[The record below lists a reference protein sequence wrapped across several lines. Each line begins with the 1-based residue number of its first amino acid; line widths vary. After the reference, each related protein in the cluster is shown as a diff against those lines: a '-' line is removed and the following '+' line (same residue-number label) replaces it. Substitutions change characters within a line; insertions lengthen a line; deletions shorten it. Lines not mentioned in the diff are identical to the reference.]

1 MSVVAVLD
9 NVTNITQR
17 EEIQKQLVD
26 KAGKQGFITYTDI
39 LELLPDVESDVA
51 LLDDLMDSLVEAGI
65 EVIPGPGKRDAQH
78 EKASKPDADAL
89 IAESDDDDDVEE
101 RDALLRILKK
111 DLTSDAGYQAA
122 LDTDDVVGLYLKEA
136 GRVPLLTAEEE
147 VLLAKRMEKAE
158 DARKSLEDYEALEY
172 YEAADIDEL
181 TWKKLQDIAN
191 WRLRNEPVNNY
202 KDLPKLWRPK
212 GYVYVIRDRDSGN
225 YKIGY
230 TTAPQVRI
238 QQLQETSS
246 GELEY
251 VQIMRSED
259 AKATEEYL
267 HNKYDKFR
275 IRPDWEWFELYGALL
290 QEIRVLGTPPPKPDK
305 VSQCEE
311 RQKLIDKGKEQ
322 GFITYKDIT
331 DFLELFPGIEN
342 ALDGLRNSLLE
353 ASIKVVSKS
362 PLTWSEEQGLRGKM
376 MDGAKAQ
383 EHLIRANAR
392 LVISVAKKY
401 MGRGVHFLDLI
412 QEGNIGLIRATNKF
426 EYQRGHKFSTYA
438 TWWIRQAVSRAVAD
452 QGRTIRIPVHMG
464 DQLNRMRRVQLQ
476 LLQELGRE
484 PKIEELARG
493 MDTTPG
499 KVENLLEISRRPVSL
514 ETPIDDEGD
523 STFGDFVEDINSPAP
538 SDEVTTHLLR
548 SQLQQAL
555 DRLPAREAQILRL
568 RYGLAD
574 GRVYTLE
581 EVGQTIGVTRERVRQ
596 LEAQAINRLRQSSAH
611 VILKDY
617 LYDI

>member
-9 NVTNITQR
+9 NVTNISQR
-17 EEIQKQLVD
+17 EEIQKQLVA
-26 KAGKQGFITYTDI
+26 KANKQGFVTYSDI
-39 LELLPDVESDVA
+39 LELLPDVEGDVA
-51 LLDDLMDSLVEAGI
+51 LLDDLMDSLLEAGI
-65 EVIPGPGKRDAQH
+65 EVVPATT
-78 EKASKPDADAL
+78 KAADEDSKEQKPHGDPL
-89 IAESDDDDDVEE
+89 IAETDEEDQAE
-101 RDALLRILKK
+101 RDALLMVLKK

-147 VLLAKRMEKAE
+147 VLLAKRMEAAVFANTRLE
-158 DARKSLEDYEALEY
+158 DA
-172 YEAADIDEL
+172 AAMRADE
-181 TWKKLQDIAN
+181 
-191 WRLRNEPVNNY
+191 
-202 KDLPKLWRPK
+202 
-212 GYVYVIRDRDSGN
+212 
-225 YKIGY
+225 
-230 TTAPQVRI
+230 
-238 QQLQETSS
+238 
-246 GELEY
+246 
-251 VQIMRSED
+251 
-259 AKATEEYL
+259 
-267 HNKYDKFR
+267 
-275 IRPDWEWFELYGALL
+275 
-290 QEIRVLGTPPPKPDK
+290 
-305 VSQCEE
+305 
-311 RQKLIDKGKEQ
+311 
-322 GFITYKDIT
+322 
-331 DFLELFPGIEN
+331 
-342 ALDGLRNSLLE
+342 
-353 ASIKVVSKS
+353 
-362 PLTWSEEQGLRGKM
+362 LTWSEEQELRSIVF
-376 MDGAKAQ
+376 DGEKAQ

-401 MGRGVHFLDLI
+401 IGRGVPFLDLI

-452 QGRTIRIPVHMG
+452 QGRTIRVPVHMG

-484 PKIEELARG
+484 PKIDELAQG
-493 MDTTPG
+493 METTPD

-538 SDEVTTHLLR
+538 SDEVATHLLHV
-548 SQLQQAL
+548 QLQQAL
-555 DRLPAREAQILRL
+555 DKLPPREAQILRL

-596 LEAQAINRLRQSSAH
+596 LEAQALNRLRQSSAH

-617 LYDI
+617 LYEV